1 MNNLERRLSGWVPAS
16 AGLDADAMLFAAGR
30 ASAAP
35 GASRFVWPALTG
47 LLGLL
52 VAFLSAWLVVERSE
66 RLALAQ
72 QLARQV
78 PVSPPSSPAVPAEP
92 ASDDAAMPDSYLR
105 SRQALQHG
113 LDAWP
118 PESEGGTGS
127 AESPVSTP
135 VLQVGHRDS
144 LLNP

>member
-1 MNNLERRLSGWVPAS
+1 MNDLERRLSGWVPAR

-30 ASAAP
+30 ASARR

-47 LLGLL
+47 LLC
-52 VAFLSAWLVVERSE
+52 VAVAVLGVWLAVERGE

-72 QLARQV
+72 QLAQQV
-78 PVSPPSSPAVPAEP
+78 PAPLPSAPAVPIEP
-92 ASDDAAMPDSYLR
+92 VSNDAAMPDSYFR

-118 PESEGGTGS
+118 PESEGPTGS
-127 AESPVSTP
+127 GESAVSTP
-135 VLQVGHRDS
+135 VLQVGHRDT